1 MRAVKLPLRYQI
13 TEYDCGP
20 TSLLNAVSF
29 LFEREEIPPEIVRNI
44 MLYCL
49 DTYGSD
55 GFFGKSG
62 TSHTAMM
69 FLSHWLDGF
78 GKTGR
83 LSIRS
88 DYLAGRDV
96 NFSSDSR
103 IVSAL
108 RRGGAA
114 VVRLDL
120 DGWHYVLM
128 TGIGEEGVH
137 LFDPYYM
144 PEPLPFEDVAA
155 VRGQDECCNR
165 IVPVERLETQE
176 IRPYALGPS
185 ETREA
190 VLLFNSAT
198 ELTEENT
205 VEYMI

>member
-1 MRAVKLPLRYQI
+1 MKLPLRYQI

-20 TSLLNAVSF
+20 TSLLNAVSY
-29 LFEREEIPPEIVRNI
+29 LFEREDIPPELVRNI
-44 MLYCL
+44 MLYSL
-49 DTYGSD
+49 DTYGAD
-55 GFFGKSG
+55 GISGKSG

-83 LSIRS
+83 LPIRS
-88 DYLAGRDV
+88 EYLTGRDV
-96 NFSSDSR
+96 NLSESGR
-103 IVSAL
+103 IASAL

-120 DGWHYVLM
+120 DGWHYVLLSGM
-128 TGIGEEGVH
+128 EETGV
-137 LFDPYYM
+137 LVFDPYYTS
-144 PEPLPFEDVAA
+144 EPLPAEDVA
-155 VRGQDECCNR
+155 VVDGHGERYNR
-165 IVPVERLETQE
+165 IVSPARFETQE
-176 IRPYALGPS
+176 IRLYGFGPY

-190 VLLFNSAT
+190 VLLFNSDV

>member
-1 MRAVKLPLRYQI
+1 MKTPLRYQI

-44 MLYCL
+44 MLYSL
-49 DTYGSD
+49 DTFGTD
-55 GFFGKSG
+55 GVSGKSG
-62 TSHTAMM
+62 TSHTAML

-83 LSIRS
+83 LRIRS
-88 DYLAGRDV
+88 DYLTGRDV
-96 NFSSDSR
+96 NLGADSR

-120 DGWHYVLM
+120 DGWHYVLL
-128 TGIGEEGVH
+128 TGIEGDGVFV
-137 LFDPYYM
+137 FDPYD
-144 PEPLPFEDVAA
+144 PAEPFPAEDVTF
-155 VRGQDECCNR
+155 VQGHGGQYNR
-165 IVPVERLETQE
+165 IVPSARFETQE
-176 IRPYALGPS
+176 LRPYGFGPY
-185 ETREA
+185 EQREA
-190 VLLFNSAT
+190 VLLFNT
-198 ELTEENT
+198 DVELTEENT